1 MMKIPVMVGVL
12 SLITLLKAE
21 SYEDARCKCVCTI
34 VNGTEMYNKLF
45 IANVLPS
52 NDCNGVSLPIIG
64 EVNNTKKELCPRCT
78 CTYESRNT
86 TTMKVVVLIVLCVVS
101 CLVMYMFFLL
111 CLEPM
116 IRRRKLVGAYV
127 EHTNEEVCSL
137 LEATMSDSG
146 SFDDVP
152 PAVSLNTRGGSDPMV
167 SVANSSNV
175 LNRFGHQ
182 QDKWKKQVKEQRKNI
197 YDRHTILN

>member
-1 MMKIPVMVGVL
+1 MLALPVLMGVL
-12 SLITLLKAE
+12 SLSASSKAE

-34 VNGTEMYNKLF
+34 VNGTEMYYKLY

-52 NDCNGVSLPIIG
+52 NDCNGVSLPIVG

-86 TTMKVVVLIVLCVVS
+86 TTMKVVVLIVLCVIS
-101 CLVMYMFFLL
+101 LLVMYMFFLL

-137 LEATMSDSG
+137 LEPTMSDSG
-146 SFDDVP
+146 SFDDLP
-152 PAVSLNTRGGSDPMV
+152 PAVSLDARSGSDPMV
-167 SVANSSNV
+167 SVAAGSNV

>member
-1 MMKIPVMVGVL
+1 MVKIPVLVGVL
-12 SLITLLKAE
+12 SLITMLKAE
-21 SYEDARCKCVCTI
+21 SYEDAP
-34 VNGTEMYNKLF
+34 
-45 IANVLPS
+45 NVLPS

-64 EVNNTKKELCPRCT
+64 EVNNTKKELCHDALVLMRVET
-78 CTYESRNT
+78 H
-86 TTMKVVVLIVLCVVS
+86 TMKVVVLIVLCVIS

-127 EHTNEEVCSL
+127 EHTNEED
-137 LEATMSDSG
+137 EA
-146 SFDDVP
+146 P
-152 PAVSLNTRGGSDPMV
+152 PAVSLNARRGSDPMV
-167 SVANSSNV
+167 STANSSNV

>member
-1 MMKIPVMVGVL
+1 
-12 SLITLLKAE
+12 
-21 SYEDARCKCVCTI
+21 
-34 VNGTEMYNKLF
+34 MYNKLY

-52 NDCNGVSLPIIG
+52 NDCNGVSLPVIG

-86 TTMKVVVLIVLCVVS
+86 TTMKVVVLIVLCVIS
-101 CLVMYMFFLL
+101 ILVTYMLFLL

-116 IRRRKLVGAYV
+116 IRKRKLVGTYV

-137 LEATMSDSG
+137 MEPTMSDSG
-146 SFDDVP
+146 SFDDLP
-152 PAVSLNTRGGSDPMV
+152 HAVSLDTRGGSDPMI
-167 SVANSSNV
+167 SVASNSNV

-182 QDKWKKQVKEQRKNI
+182 QNKWKKQVKEQRKNI

>member
-127 EHTNEEVCSL
+127 EHTNEE
-137 LEATMSDSG
+137 
-146 SFDDVP
+146 DDVP

>member
-1 MMKIPVMVGVL
+1 MLALPILVGLL
-12 SLITLLKAE
+12 SLADLSKSE

-34 VNGTEMYNKLF
+34 VNGTEMYNKLY

-52 NDCNGVSLPIIG
+52 NDCNGVSLPVIG

-86 TTMKVVVLIVLCVVS
+86 TTMKVVVLIVLCVIFV
-101 CLVMYMFFLL
+101 LVAYMSFLL
-111 CLEPM
+111 CLDPLM
-116 IRRRKLVGAYV
+116 RKRKLVGTYV

-137 LEATMSDSG
+137 LEPTMSDSG
-146 SFDDVP
+146 SFDDLP
-152 PAVSLNTRGGSDPMV
+152 PAVSLDNREAVDPSSAGS
-167 SVANSSNV
+167 SGNV

-182 QDKWKKQVKEQRKNI
+182 QDKWKKQVKEQRRNI

>member
-1 MMKIPVMVGVL
+1 MVKIPIVVGVL

-86 TTMKVVVLIVLCVVS
+86 TTMKVVVLIVLCVIS

-116 IRRRKLVGAYV
+116 MRRRKLVGTYV
-127 EHTNEEVCSL
+127 EHTNEE
-137 LEATMSDSG
+137 
-146 SFDDVP
+146 DDVP
-152 PAVSLNTRGGSDPMV
+152 PAVSLNTRGGSDPMI
-167 SVANSSNV
+167 SIANSSNV

>member
-1 MMKIPVMVGVL
+1 MLALPILVGLL
-12 SLITLLKAE
+12 SLADLSKSE

-34 VNGTEMYNKLF
+34 VNGTEMYNKLY

-52 NDCNGVSLPIIG
+52 NDCNGVSLPVIG

-86 TTMKVVVLIVLCVVS
+86 TTMKVVVLIVLCVIFV
-101 CLVMYMFFLL
+101 LVAYMSFLL
-111 CLEPM
+111 CLDPLM
-116 IRRRKLVGAYV
+116 RKRKLVGTYV
-127 EHTNEEVCSL
+127 EHTNEE
-137 LEATMSDSG
+137 
-146 SFDDVP
+146 DDLP
-152 PAVSLNTRGGSDPMV
+152 PAVSLDNREAVDPSSAGS
-167 SVANSSNV
+167 SGNV

-182 QDKWKKQVKEQRKNI
+182 QDKWKKQVKEQRRNI

>member
-1 MMKIPVMVGVL
+1 MFILPIFVGVL
-12 SLITLLKAE
+12 LSTSLSKGE

-34 VNGTEMYNKLF
+34 VNGTEMYNKLY

-52 NDCNGVSLPIIG
+52 NDCNGVSLPVIG

-86 TTMKVVVLIVLCVVS
+86 TTMKVVVLIVLCVIS
-101 CLVMYMFFLL
+101 ILVTYMLFLL

-116 IRRRKLVGAYV
+116 IRKRKLVGTYV
-127 EHTNEEVCSL
+127 EHTNEE
-137 LEATMSDSG
+137 
-146 SFDDVP
+146 DDLP
-152 PAVSLNTRGGSDPMV
+152 HAVSLDTRGGSDPMI
-167 SVANSSNV
+167 SVASNSNV

-182 QDKWKKQVKEQRKNI
+182 QNKWKKQVKEQRKNI